1 MRTAL
6 RGISPPK
13 LTFSVVFLVLL
24 ALVPAQSATAAQLKE
39 AQITQIVKDVN
50 LLPGQAASRAAVIND
65 NVRDGTA
72 VRTGEDSRTELTFS
86 DQTLARLGANTL
98 FSFNEGTRKLD
109 LGGGA
114 MLLRVPKGA
123 GGATVRTAAV
133 TAAITGTTVLMEYHP
148 KAYIKLISLEG
159 TVRMYLKGRLGES
172 VLINPGQMLIVKPD
186 AKRLP
191 NPVDVDLKRLLKTSE
206 LINKFPPMGSEALIA
221 EEIRRQDE
229 QKADGSLIDASLVIY
244 SQGALVTLTDPTSLG
259 AIEQKTNAIPHG
271 KVEMPGGP

>member
-1 MRTAL
+1 MRTAF
-6 RGISPPK
+6 RGISQLK
-13 LTFSVVFLVLL
+13 WTSSVVAFTVV
-24 ALVPAQSATAAQLKE
+24 ALVAAQSATAAPLTE
-39 AQITQIVKDVN
+39 AQITQIVKEVS
-50 LLPGQAASRAAVIND
+50 LLSGHAAARAAVIND
-65 NVRDGTA
+65 NIRDGTV

-86 DQTLARLGANTL
+86 DRTLARLGANTL
-98 FSFNEGTRKLD
+98 FSLNEGTRRLD

-123 GGATVRTAAV
+123 GGATIRTAAV
-133 TAAITGTTVLMEYHP
+133 TAAVTGTTVLLEYHP

-191 NPVDVDLKRLLKTSE
+191 NPVDVDLKRLLETSE
-206 LINKFPPMGSEALIA
+206 LINKFRPLGSEALIA

-229 QKADGSLIDASLVIY
+229 QKADGSLIDANLVIY